1 MDGREKVKVGRME
14 LELFGVCRGVRQGCT
29 ISPWLFNV
37 FVDRGMREV
46 KRQFWTEVRLSTRDV
61 RVLLFADD
69 MVVMA
74 ESVEGLQ
81 HSLQVMSD
89 LLNNW
94 ELKVNWRKTKVMR
107 VARKSEDCEVKIGE
121 KVYNRSGR

>member
-1 MDGREKVKVGRME
+1 
-14 LELFGVCRGVRQGCT
+14 
-29 ISPWLFNV
+29 
-37 FVDRGMREV
+37 MR
-46 KRQFWTEVRLSTRDV
+46 FSTRDV

-74 ESVEGLQ
+74 ESVERLQ